1 MTVRV
6 TYEDAVAWVCMDRPP
21 LNLFDTSQQLGAE
34 LVLSELEVRDGLRA
48 VVFTGA
54 HGHFS
59 AGGDVKEMGTLPV
72 DEVAGYADR
81 ISRLTRQVAAL
92 PVPVIAAMEGF
103 VLGGGCELALAADV
117 RVCAPS
123 ARFALPETPL
133 GLIPGAGGTQRLPR
147 LVGLSRAKDII
158 FSGRMVYADE
168 AARIGLVDAVVP
180 EEALTRTAREWAL
193 RYTACP
199 AGALAAAKQ
208 AIDASMEGPLGAG
221 LDLER
226 ALFTPLLAAGER
238 TAHFHRFQQS
248 RAGAPAPANAPAAAS
263 VSRDALGGV

>member
-6 TYEDAVAWVCMDRPP
+6 GYEDAVAWVCLDQPP
-21 LNLFDTSQQLGAE
+21 LNLFDTSQQLAAEGA
-34 LVLSELEVRDGLRA
+34 LRELEARDGLRA

-59 AGGDVKEMGTLPV
+59 AGGDVKEMGSLPAE
-72 DEVAGYADR
+72 EVAGYADR
-81 ISRLTRQVAAL
+81 ISRLTRRVAAL
-92 PVPVIAAMEGF
+92 PVPVIAAVEGF
-103 VLGGGCELALAADV
+103 ALGGGCELALAADV
-117 RVCAPS
+117 RLCTPT

-147 LVGLSRAKDII
+147 LIGLSRAKDII
-158 FSGRMVYADE
+158 FSGRMVHADE

-180 EEALTRTAREWAL
+180 EKELVGTARAWSL

-208 AIDASMEGPLGAG
+208 AVDASAQGPLEAG

-226 ALFTPLLAAGER
+226 ALFAPLLAAGER
-238 TAHFHRFQQS
+238 TEHFRGFQGS
-248 RAGAPAPANAPAAAS
+248 RTEANASA
-263 VSRDALGGV
+263 R

>member
-6 TYEDAVAWVCMDRPP
+6 DHEGAVAWVCLDRPP
-21 LNLFDTSQQLGAE
+21 LNLFDTAQQLGAE
-34 LVLSELEVRDGLRA
+34 RALRELEGRDGLRA

-59 AGGDVKEMGTLPV
+59 AGGDVKEMGTLSP
-72 DEVAGYADR
+72 DEVTAYAER

-92 PVPVIAAMEGF
+92 PVPVVAAMEGF

-117 RVCAPS
+117 RLCAPT

-147 LVGLSRAKDII
+147 LIGLSRAKDII
-158 FSGRMVYADE
+158 FSGRMVHADE

-180 EEALTRTAREWAL
+180 VDDLVPTARAWAL
-193 RYTACP
+193 RYTTGP

-208 AIDASMEGPLGAG
+208 AIDAGMAGPLEAG

-226 ALFTPLLAAGER
+226 ALFAPLLAAGER
-238 TAHFHRFQQS
+238 TAHFRRFQAP
-248 RAGAPAPANAPAAAS
+248 RAEAAPAGPPRNALVNWGAPQGS
-263 VSRDALGGV
+263 

>member
-6 TYEDAVAWVCMDRPP
+6 GYEDEVAWVCMDRPP

-34 LVLSELEVRDGLRA
+34 LALRELEARDGLRA

-59 AGGDVKEMGTLPV
+59 AGGDVKEMGTLAP
-72 DEVAGYADR
+72 DEVAEYAER

-92 PVPVIAAMEGF
+92 PVPVIAAVEGF

-117 RVCAPS
+117 RICAPT

-147 LVGLSRAKDII
+147 LIGLSRAKDII
-158 FSGRMVYADE
+158 FSGRMVHADE

-180 EEALTRTAREWAL
+180 EEQLIPTAREWSR

-208 AIDASMEGPLGAG
+208 AVDASMEGPLAYG

-226 ALFTPLLAAGER
+226 ALFAPLLAAGER
-238 TAHFHRFQQS
+238 TEHFQRFQAS
-248 RAGAPAPANAPAAAS
+248 RAEATAAA
-263 VSRDALGGV
+263 VH

>member
-6 TYEDAVAWVCMDRPP
+6 TYEDAVAWVCLDRPP
-21 LNLFDTSQQLGAE
+21 LNLFDTSQQLAAE
-34 LVLSELEVRDGLRA
+34 LALRELEAREGLRA

-59 AGGDVKEMGTLPV
+59 AGGDVKEMGTLAPG
-72 DEVAGYADR
+72 EAAGYAER

-117 RVCAPS
+117 RVCAPT

-147 LVGLSRAKDII
+147 LIGLSRAKDII
-158 FSGRMVYADE
+158 FSGRMVHADE

-180 EEALTRTAREWAL
+180 EEDLTGTARAWSL
-193 RYTACP
+193 RYTAGP
-199 AGALAAAKQ
+199 AAALAAAKQ
-208 AIDASMEGPLGAG
+208 AMDAGMAAPLEEG

-226 ALFTPLLAAGER
+226 ALFEPLLAAGER
-238 TAHFHRFQQS
+238 TEHFRRFQ
-248 RAGAPAPANAPAAAS
+248 APRVEAAAS
-263 VSRDALGGV
+263 AAH

>member
-6 TYEDAVAWVCMDRPP
+6 SYVDAVAWVCLDRPP
-21 LNLFDTSQQLGAE
+21 LNLFDTAQQLGAE
-34 LVLSELEVRDGLRA
+34 LALRELEARDGLRA

-59 AGGDVKEMGTLPV
+59 AGGDVKEMGTLPP
-72 DEVAGYADR
+72 DEVAEYAER
-81 ISRLTRQVAAL
+81 ISRLTREVAAL

-117 RVCAPS
+117 RICTPT

-147 LVGLSRAKDII
+147 LIGLSRAKDII
-158 FSGRMVYADE
+158 FSGRMVHADE

-180 EEALTRTAREWAL
+180 EEELTPTARDWSR

-208 AIDASMEGPLGAG
+208 AVDASMEGPLEAG

-226 ALFTPLLAAGER
+226 ALFAPLLAAGER
-238 TAHFHRFQQS
+238 TAHFQRFQAS
-248 RAGAPAPANAPAAAS
+248 RAEAAAS
-263 VSRDALGGV
+263 AAH

>member
-6 TYEDAVAWVCMDRPP
+6 SYEDTVAWVCLDRPP
-21 LNLFDTSQQLGAE
+21 LNLFDTSQQLAAE
-34 LVLSELEVRDGLRA
+34 LALGELETHDGLRA

-59 AGGDVKEMGTLPV
+59 AGGDVKEMGALRP
-72 DEVAGYADR
+72 DEVAEYAGR

-92 PVPVIAAMEGF
+92 PVPVVAAMEGF

-117 RVCAPS
+117 RVCAPT

-147 LVGLSRAKDII
+147 LIGLSRAKDII
-158 FSGRMVYADE
+158 FSGRMVHADE

-180 EEALTRTAREWAL
+180 VEDLLPTARAWAL
-193 RYTACP
+193 RYTASP

-208 AIDASMEGPLGAG
+208 AMDEGVDGPLEAG

-226 ALFTPLLAAGER
+226 ALFAPLLADGER
-238 TAHFHRFQQS
+238 TDHFRRFQTS
-248 RAGAPAPANAPAAAS
+248 PAKTVTSCAH
-263 VSRDALGGV
+263 